1 MSRRYYNNSDNE
13 EDSFEKEYLN
23 IFKNDFL
30 DDDEADD
37 DYNVV
42 EDILTHKYNY
52 DEKPF
57 YLSIPKKEVNDVIND
72 ANLQDNLSIFSD
84 KENEYRYLSRKTYR
98 NRDLKENKNNINNK
112 QLSNLSKL
120 SNNEHIF
127 LNDNNNISNNN
138 IFNKQSINLSERTNI
153 NKRNDNIEINSQN
166 SKSKQ
171 NNNKLYKNNHILFK
185 EKSKQKKIN
194 EHTKNKHLK
203 LNESMNN
210 NFNIEP
216 INNNNFNIG
225 NTFNNNN
232 FNNGQNNNL
241 ILNGI
246 NNFNYND
253 DKTDY
258 FSKIKDIN
266 QSKGL
271 NQMDLIEKLLFLLK
285 QYDFM
290 LQLLIQNLMMTE
302 NKNLKFRC
310 YTLLFSFYMAKQRV
324 IENLKFPEFPVNFEF
339 NEIFKEPYNKKNNL
353 NFSNGIYFNNNI
365 NNNNYQRLKLQLSFF
380 QPPILEILP
389 ILVKF
394 IIKKTFTRDETI
406 KILKDFFPFTN
417 PLYFPIS
424 KKFRHSTYIPTINN
438 NLKINN
444 DNNNVNNNTD
454 NNNKIQSP
462 GKKKMRK
469 KFNYVDDSL
478 LLLGIYFHGK
488 KNYDIIKQLWLP
500 QRSTEEIKHRIKNL
514 VCQNAPLNIIKK
526 YKTMNETPLNQKD
539 FLRFLKGIEWFGLKN
554 KWNLISRYFL
564 PEKTSEFLEN
574 FFELLI
580 EKNVLPIELSSNNN
594 KNNLIKYKN
603 GNLKKVHIFIDDDI
617 IEKYK
622 ENFKDEINKIKT
634 EINNIKSKT
643 YFYSDVEYEKLDKE
657 YFTRKKEETRINTRN
672 KSKKA
677 LNNNNSNENGN
688 INSEKNNIANNN
700 TEEKKIIIHDEEKN
714 KKNNNVSN
722 EEWEFQT
729 NFLDNEVFEKIKI

>member
-1 MSRRYYNNSDNE
+1 
-13 EDSFEKEYLN
+13 
-23 IFKNDFL
+23 
-30 DDDEADD
+30 
-37 DYNVV
+37 
-42 EDILTHKYNY
+42 
-52 DEKPF
+52 
-57 YLSIPKKEVNDVIND
+57 
-72 ANLQDNLSIFSD
+72 
-84 KENEYRYLSRKTYR
+84 
-98 NRDLKENKNNINNK
+98 
-112 QLSNLSKL
+112 
-120 SNNEHIF
+120 
-127 LNDNNNISNNN
+127 
-138 IFNKQSINLSERTNI
+138 
-153 NKRNDNIEINSQN
+153 
-166 SKSKQ
+166 
-171 NNNKLYKNNHILFK
+171 
-185 EKSKQKKIN
+185 
-194 EHTKNKHLK
+194 
-203 LNESMNN
+203 MNN

-241 ILNGI
+241 ILNGV

-488 KNYDIIKQLWLP
+488 KNY
-500 QRSTEEIKHRIKNL
+500 
-514 VCQNAPLNIIKK
+514 V
-526 YKTMNETPLNQKD
+526 
-539 FLRFLKGIEWFGLKN
+539 
-554 KWNLISRYFL
+554 
-564 PEKTSEFLEN
+564 
-574 FFELLI
+574 
-580 EKNVLPIELSSNNN
+580 
-594 KNNLIKYKN
+594 
-603 GNLKKVHIFIDDDI
+603 
-617 IEKYK
+617 
-622 ENFKDEINKIKT
+622 
-634 EINNIKSKT
+634 
-643 YFYSDVEYEKLDKE
+643 
-657 YFTRKKEETRINTRN
+657 
-672 KSKKA
+672 
-677 LNNNNSNENGN
+677 
-688 INSEKNNIANNN
+688 
-700 TEEKKIIIHDEEKN
+700 
-714 KKNNNVSN
+714 
-722 EEWEFQT
+722 
-729 NFLDNEVFEKIKI
+729 